1 MAFESAGP
9 VVFGGGKSM
18 VTSSLGANDPE
29 VGTRKV
35 FGDEEYIFVYNTGA
49 DAQINPGNG
58 AVLSGVTG
66 YSVTVSSTT
75 SADFLVGVCKNATI
89 TTGAYGW
96 LVCKGFTSV
105 EMGGTSGTVAAGG
118 LLELG
123 DDGEFYPYSNTTGN
137 TPPVGKAMEAIVS
150 AASGQAYISV

>member
-1 MAFESAGP
+1 MSFESAGP

-18 VTSSLGANDPE
+18 VTTSLGANDPE
-29 VGTRKV
+29 VGTRKT

-58 AVLSGVTG
+58 AVVSAVTG

-75 SADFLVGVCKNATI
+75 SADFLIGVCKNATI

-105 EMGGTSGTVAAGG
+105 EMGADYSAAAGS
-118 LLELG
+118 LLEVA
-123 DDGEFYPYSNTTGN
+123 DDGTFDIVSNTTGN
-137 TPPVGKAMEAIVS
+137 LGPVGKAMEAIAS
-150 AASGQAYISV
+150 GASGQAYISL

>member
-18 VTSSLGANDPE
+18 VTTSLGANDPE
-29 VGTRKV
+29 VGYRKC
-35 FGDEEYIFVYNTGA
+35 FGDEEYVFVYNTGT
-49 DAQINPGNG
+49 DAQISPGQG

-66 YSVTVSSTT
+66 YSVTVSST
-75 SADFLVGVCKNATI
+75 SSSDILIGVCKNATI

-96 LVCKGFTSV
+96 LVTRGFSSV
-105 EMGGTSGTVAAGG
+105 EMGADYSAAAGS

-123 DDGEFYPYSNTTGN
+123 DDGVFDIKSNTTAN
-137 TPPVGKAMEAIVS
+137 ANFVGKAMEAI
-150 AASGQAYISV
+150 ASGASGSAYISCT